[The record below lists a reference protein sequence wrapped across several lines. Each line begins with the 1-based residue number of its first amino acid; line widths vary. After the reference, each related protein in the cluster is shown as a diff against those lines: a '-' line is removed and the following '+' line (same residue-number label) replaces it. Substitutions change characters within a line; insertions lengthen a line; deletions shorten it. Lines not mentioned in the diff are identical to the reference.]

1 MHSQNIQQAVQCVS
15 VNAECN
21 AAVSGIRNRTAAT
34 EFGSF
39 GMILDYSRRV
49 RLSLNESDTPVGH
62 RLDPLHIYN
71 DACTRRA
78 RADTAA
84 SSPYKMPSSPLSTT
98 HQQFLDTSLDHLLT
112 T

>member
-49 RLSLNESDTPVGH
+49 RLSLHESDTPVGH
-62 RLDPLHIYN
+62 TALTLFIFTTTRVPDAHALTQQLAVPIKCPPL
-71 DACTRRA
+71 
-78 RADTAA
+78 
-84 SSPYKMPSSPLSTT
+84 L
-98 HQQFLDTSLDHLLT
+98 
-112 T
+112 